1 MGYIERLR
9 RLAILGAGRAPDDG
23 ALPCPS
29 IVELDARSVEIA
41 RLGALIAVGGAM
53 PSYGAQVDAALGA
66 GVTTSEIVDVIVA
79 VAEIIGT
86 PSVVDGAA
94 KVALALGHDVFDAS
108 PDA

>member
-1 MGYIERLR
+1 MDYVERLR
-9 RLAILGAGRAPDDG
+9 RLAILGAGHSPDGGAPS
-23 ALPCPS
+23 CRT
-29 IVELDARSVEIA
+29 IVELDAKSVEIA

-53 PSYGAQVDAALGA
+53 PSYGAQVDAALGVGA
-66 GVTTSEIVDVIVA
+66 TTSEIVDVLVA
-79 VAEIIGT
+79 VAEIAGT